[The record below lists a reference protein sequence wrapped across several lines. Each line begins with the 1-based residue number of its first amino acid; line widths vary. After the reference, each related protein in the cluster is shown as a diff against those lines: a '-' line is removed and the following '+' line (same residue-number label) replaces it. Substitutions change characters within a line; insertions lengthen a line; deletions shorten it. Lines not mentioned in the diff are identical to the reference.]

1 MVLRTTLLVK
11 PKSVRRLRRCIRM
24 EAANSAVVF
33 WEENRDHSAREI
45 YEALGMTRGRFEAAV
60 GRARA

>member
-1 MVLRTTLLVK
+1 
-11 PKSVRRLRRCIRM
+11 M